1 MPEDLK
7 TEVEELLLLG
17 ADKDRLCDY
26 IRYVTKK
33 NLDKKNLFNIYDAAV
48 KHQREISRDRALML
62 IQKVY
67 GNYQACGKN
76 ITYFDISSTFK
87 SLHGPILAVET
98 EEEAEQIL
106 QHLLLT
112 DKPTRRPRKQEPVEF
127 VENIEVAFVNEG
139 YVMPAI

>member
-1 MPEDLK
+1 M
-7 TEVEELLLLG
+7 G

-67 GNYQACGKN
+67 GN
-76 ITYFDISSTFK
+76 TYVYNSLSCK
-87 SLHGPILAVET
+87 SCVI
-98 EEEAEQIL
+98 
-106 QHLLLT
+106 
-112 DKPTRRPRKQEPVEF
+112 
-127 VENIEVAFVNEG
+127 
-139 YVMPAI
+139 